1 MKLKHL
7 FILSILTAY
16 LFADDHTISVLD
28 FTGEGVAD
36 TELQSLSELFRVEL
50 LKQDTLKVM
59 DYEDM
64 KQVLSIAGY
73 DDPKCSTIE
82 CAVISSMLLDT
93 EWMATIHIAKIGE
106 VYMSEGRLYASK
118 TGRVINVV
126 TYDHE
131 LSLEGLKT
139 RGMHNLAE
147 MLMSTRV
154 PMEVHERQNLVY
166 IKTKPAGAMV
176 RIGLDTLGGFTP
188 MALDR
193 VVVESR
199 PIILIKK
206 GFKPYRLK
214 HLPED
219 ESDIIYIELQHLVP
233 QIGHIAFEAPVPE
246 GIVIVSTDGATRF
259 LVEEGAIV
267 YEKLGA
273 GTYHLE
279 SGQYIIHNGDFRI
292 SHRRTTHVNPQF
304 HDILLIEKDRDS
316 YKFKRNL
323 LIGSLVITAG
333 YRGYLQYESENI
345 YKSYGSEI
353 LKGDANHKQI
363 EALDQLKPIMDG
375 ISIFSLFPIIYY
387 HAKYLQM
394 KRWLQ
399 TG

>member
-28 FTGEGVAD
+28 FTGEGVVD
-36 TELQSLSELFRVEL
+36 TELEALSELFRVEL
-50 LKQDTLKVM
+50 LRQDTLKVM
-59 DYEDM
+59 DYGDM
-64 KQVLSIAGY
+64 NQVLSIAGY
-73 DDPKCSTIE
+73 DDLKCSTID

-93 EWMATIHIAKIGE
+93 EWMATIHIAKIGD
-106 VYMSEGRLYASK
+106 VFMTEGRLYESE

-131 LSLEGLKT
+131 LSMEGLKT

-176 RIGLDTLGGFTP
+176 RVGRDTLGGLTP

-199 PIILIKK
+199 PIILLKK
-206 GFKPYRLK
+206 GFEPYRLK

-219 ESDIIYIELQHLVP
+219 ESDIIYVELQQLAP
-233 QIGHIAFEAPVPE
+233 PIGHVAFEAPVPK
-246 GIVIVSTDGATRF
+246 GIVIVSADGTSRF
-259 LVEEGAIV
+259 LVEESAIE
-267 YEKLGA
+267 YEKLDA
-273 GTYHLE
+273 GSYHLE
-279 SGQYIIHNGDFRI
+279 SGQYVIHNDDFRI
-292 SHRRTTHVNPQF
+292 RHRKITHVNPQF
-304 HDILLIEKDRDS
+304 HLISSIKNDRDS

-333 YRGYLQYESENI
+333 YRGYLQYKSEKI
-345 YKSYGSEI
+345 YKSYGSDI
-353 LKGDANHKQI
+353 LEGDANHKQI
-363 EALDQLKPIMDG
+363 EVLDQLKPIMGG
-375 ISIFSLFPIIYY
+375 ISVFTIFPIIYY
-387 HAKYLQM
+387 HGKYLQM
-394 KRWLQ
+394 KRWLKI
-399 TG
+399 G

>member
-50 LKQDTLKVM
+50 LRQDTLKVM
-59 DYEDM
+59 DYGDM
-64 KQVLSIAGY
+64 NELLSIAGY
-73 DDPKCSTIE
+73 DDLKCSTIE

-93 EWMATIHIAKIGE
+93 EWMATIHIAKIGD
-106 VYMSEGRLYASK
+106 VFLTEGRLYASK

-126 TYDHE
+126 MYDHE

-154 PMEVHERQNLVY
+154 PMEVHERQDLVY

-176 RIGLDTLGGFTP
+176 RVGRDTLGGFTP

-199 PIILIKK
+199 PIILLKK
-206 GFKPYRLK
+206 GFEPYRLK

-233 QIGHIAFEAPVPE
+233 QFGHVAYEAPVPE
-246 GIVIVSTDGATRF
+246 GIVIVSADGASRF
-259 LVEEGAIV
+259 LVEEGAIE
-267 YEKLGA
+267 YEKLDA
-273 GTYHLE
+273 GSYHLE
-279 SGQYIIHNGDFRI
+279 SGHYIIHNGDFRI
-292 SHRRTTHVNPQF
+292 RHRRTTHVNPQF
-304 HDILLIEKDRDS
+304 HNILLIEKDRDK

-333 YRGYLQYESENI
+333 YRGYLQYESAKI

-353 LKGDANHKQI
+353 LEGDANHKQI
-363 EALDQLKPIMDG
+363 EAIDQLKPIMDG
-375 ISIFSLFPIIYY
+375 ISVFTIFPIIYY
-387 HAKYLQM
+387 HGKYLQM
-394 KRWLQ
+394 KRWLR

>member
-36 TELQSLSELFRVEL
+36 TELQSLSELFRLEL

-64 KQVLSIAGY
+64 NQVLSIAGY
-73 DDPKCSTIE
+73 DDPKCFTIE

-93 EWMATIHIAKIGE
+93 EWMATIHIAKIGD
-106 VYMSEGRLYASK
+106 VFMTEGRLYASK

-154 PMEVHERQNLVY
+154 PMEVHERQDLVY
-166 IKTKPAGAMV
+166 IKTKPEGAMV

-199 PIILIKK
+199 PIVLIKK
-206 GFKPYRLK
+206 GFQPYRLK

-246 GIVIVSTDGATRF
+246 GIVIVSSDGATRF

-304 HDILLIEKDRDS
+304 HDISLIEKDRDK
-316 YKFKRNL
+316 YKFKRDL

-333 YRGYLQYESENI
+333 YRGYLQYESGKI
-345 YKSYGSEI
+345 YKSYGSDI
-353 LKGDANHKQI
+353 LEGDANHKQI
-363 EALDQLKPIMDG
+363 EAIDERKPIMDG
-375 ISIFSLFPIIYY
+375 ISIFSVFPIIYY
-387 HAKYLQM
+387 HAKYLQI
-394 KRWLQ
+394 KRWLG

>member
-16 LFADDHTISVLD
+16 LFADDHSISVLD
-28 FTGEGVAD
+28 FTGEGVVD

-73 DDPKCSTIE
+73 DEPKCSTIE

-93 EWMATIHIAKIGE
+93 EWMATIHIAKIGD
-106 VYMSEGRLYASK
+106 VFISEGRLYASE
-118 TGRVINVV
+118 TGRVINAV

-131 LSLEGLKT
+131 LSLEGLRT

-199 PIILIKK
+199 PIVLIKK
-206 GFKPYRLK
+206 GFEPYRLK

-219 ESDIIYIELQHLVP
+219 ESDIIFIELQHLVP

-375 ISIFSLFPIIYY
+375 ISLFSLFPIIYY

>member
-28 FTGEGVAD
+28 FTGEGVVD
-36 TELQSLSELFRVEL
+36 TELEALSELFRVEL
-50 LKQDTLKVM
+50 LRQDTLKVM
-59 DYEDM
+59 DYGDM
-64 KQVLSIAGY
+64 NQVLSIAGY
-73 DDPKCSTIE
+73 DDLKCSTIE

-93 EWMATIHIAKIGE
+93 EWMATIHIAKIGD
-106 VYMSEGRLYASK
+106 VFMTEGRLYESE

-131 LSLEGLKT
+131 LSMEGLKT

-176 RIGLDTLGGFTP
+176 RVGRDTLGGLTP

-199 PIILIKK
+199 PIILLKK
-206 GFKPYRLK
+206 GFEPYRLK

-219 ESDIIYIELQHLVP
+219 ESDIIYVELQQLVP
-233 QIGHIAFEAPVPE
+233 PIGHVAFEAPVPK
-246 GIVIVSTDGATRF
+246 GIVIVSDDGTSRF
-259 LVEEGAIV
+259 LVEEGAV
-267 YEKLGA
+267 EYKKLDA
-273 GTYHLE
+273 GSYHLE
-279 SGQYIIHNGDFRI
+279 SGQYVIHNDDFRI
-292 SHRRTTHVNPQF
+292 RHRRTTHVNPQF
-304 HDILLIEKDRDS
+304 HDILLIEKNRDS

-323 LIGSLVITAG
+323 LIGSLVIAAV
-333 YRGYLQYESENI
+333 YRGYLQSESEKI
-345 YKSYGSEI
+345 YKSYGSDI
-353 LKGDANHKQI
+353 LEGDANHKQI
-363 EALDQLKPIMDG
+363 EVLDQLKPIMDG
-375 ISIFSLFPIIYY
+375 VSVFTIFPIIYY
-387 HAKYLQM
+387 HGKYLQM
-394 KRWLQ
+394 KRWLE